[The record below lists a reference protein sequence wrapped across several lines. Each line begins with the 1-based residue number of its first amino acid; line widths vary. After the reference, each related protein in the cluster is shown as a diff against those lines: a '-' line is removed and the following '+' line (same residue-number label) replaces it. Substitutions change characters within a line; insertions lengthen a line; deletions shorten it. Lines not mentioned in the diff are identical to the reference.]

1 MAANLGASALADVH
15 QESLDQILH
24 ELVSISPDQQQP
36 LGVPVLDSLL
46 EVFTSRPS
54 RVSAGAQGQSG
65 QASDASLPGD
75 RGMLLQAVNETRT
88 PIQLP
93 PVHGDSNSEARVSR
107 GTKRPDTILEISS
120 SLSAAGKSHLLY
132 YLTALAILP
141 STYGDLPIGGRD
153 AAVVF
158 IDTDGR
164 FDADRLRTV
173 ARELVRQRVPLD
185 ADNRLLPEDLE
196 MLLVSSIQHVHV
208 FRPQSSS
215 SLLATICALDTYLF
229 DLSRHRSAS
238 RSLQMI
244 AIDSVTAFFWQD
256 RLREE
261 ASRTE
266 TIGRPQKEIDSLR
279 ESKQLFYLSDLYVEL
294 AKELKQL
301 QGRFGCAIVYTA
313 TIPGGRPANAN
324 DASGPFEQHTSRR
337 PSLRP
342 ALPAPWGTFPALRLI
357 VYRSQVRPFPPGINT
372 QDAEREAPLR
382 QSVVDQGTFCAC
394 VNAWGSEEWPR
405 RVVDGIAARKGGRFA
420 FSVRETGVE
429 IPLS

>member
-1 MAANLGASALADVH
+1 M
-15 QESLDQILH
+15 
-24 ELVSISPDQQQP
+24 SIYPDHQQP

-54 RVSAGAQGQSG
+54 RVSVGAQGQSG
-65 QASDASLPGD
+65 QASDASLPGEG
-75 RGMLLQAVNETRT
+75 GMLLHADNEDR
-88 PIQLP
+88 PLIQLP
-93 PVHGDSNSEARVSR
+93 PVHGDSNPETRSTR
-107 GTKRPDTILEISS
+107 GTKRPDTVLEISS
-120 SLSAAGKSHLLY
+120 SSSAAGKSHLLY

-141 STYGDLPIGGRD
+141 PTYGGLSVGGRD

-173 ARELVRQRVPLD
+173 TREIVRQGITPD
-185 ADNRLLPEDLE
+185 ADNTPLTEDLE
-196 MLLVSSIQHVHV
+196 TLLVSSIQHVHV
-208 FRPQSSS
+208 FRPHSSS
-215 SLLATICALDTYLF
+215 ALLATIRALDTYFF

-238 RSLQMI
+238 RPLQMI
-244 AIDSVTAFFWQD
+244 VIDSVTAFFWQD

-261 ASRTE
+261 VSRTE

-279 ESKQLFYLSDLYVEL
+279 ESKQIFRLSDLYAEL
-294 AKELKQL
+294 VKELKQL
-301 QGRFGCAIVYTA
+301 QGRFGCAVVYTA
-313 TIPGGRPANAN
+313 TIPGGRPANTN

-357 VYRSQVRPFPPGINT
+357 VDRSQVRPFRPGINT
-372 QDAEREAPLR
+372 QDAERDAPLR
-382 QSVVDQGTFCAC
+382 QSVVNQGKFSAC

-405 RVVDGIAARKGGRFA
+405 RVVDGIAARKSGRFA
-420 FSVRETGVE
+420 FFVRETGIE
-429 IPLS
+429 ISLP

>member
-15 QESLDQILH
+15 QEGLDQILH
-24 ELVSISPDQQQP
+24 ELVSMYSDQQQP

-54 RVSAGAQGQSG
+54 RVSVGAQAQSG
-65 QASDASLPGD
+65 QASDASLPGV
-75 RGMLLQAVNETRT
+75 GGLLLHADNENQPR
-88 PIQLP
+88 IQLP
-93 PVHGDSNSEARVSR
+93 HLHGDSNPDARSSR
-107 GTKRPDTILEISS
+107 GTKRPDTVLEISS

-141 STYGDLPIGGRD
+141 STYGDLPIGGRHE
-153 AAVVF
+153 AVVF

-173 ARELVRQRVPLD
+173 AREIVRQRVPSD
-185 ADNRLLPEDLE
+185 VDNKPSTEDLE
-196 MLLVSSIQHVHV
+196 TLLVSSIQHVHV

-215 SLLATICALDTYLF
+215 TLLATICALDTYLF
-229 DLSRHRSAS
+229 DLSQHRSAS
-238 RSLQMI
+238 RPLQMI

-266 TIGRPQKEIDSLR
+266 TIGRPQKEIDGLR
-279 ESKQLFYLSDLYVEL
+279 ESKQLFSLSDLYADLV
-294 AKELKQL
+294 KELKQL
-301 QGRFGCAIVYTA
+301 QRRFGCAVVYTA
-313 TIPGGRPANAN
+313 TIPGGRPANTN
-324 DASGPFEQHTSRR
+324 DASGPFEQYMAR

-357 VYRSQVRPFPPGINT
+357 VHRSQVRPFPPGINT

-382 QSVVDQGTFCAC
+382 QSVVDQGKFSAC

-420 FSVRETGVE
+420 YFVRETGVE
-429 IPLS
+429 LPLS